1 MLKYD
6 IKLTDHQPFKERYR
20 RIPPHLF
27 EEVKQHL
34 QEMVEMGAIRKSFSP
49 WASALVLVRKKHGG
63 LRLCI
68 DLHKLNNCTVK
79 DGYAL
84 PRIDDTL
91 DCLHGAV
98 WFSTLDLKS
107 GYWQVELEEEAKSL
121 TAFTM
126 GPLGFWECERML
138 FGLTNAPATFQRLME
153 SCLDELHLTWC
164 IIYLGDIIV
173 FSQTPEEPCC

>member
-1 MLKYD
+1 MGT
-6 IKLTDHQPFKERYR
+6 IR
-20 RIPPHLF
+20 R
-27 EEVKQHL
+27 
-34 QEMVEMGAIRKSFSP
+34 SFSP
-49 WASALVLVRKKHGG
+49 WASAVVLVRKKDGI

-68 DLHKLNNCTVK
+68 DLWKLNNHTVK
-79 DGYAL
+79 GGYAL

-107 GYWQVELEEEAKSL
+107 GFWEVELEEEAKPV

-126 GPLGFWECERML
+126 DPLGVWECEKMP

-153 SCLDELHLTWC
+153 SCLGELHLSWH
-164 IIYLGDIIV
+164 IIYLDDIIV
-173 FSQTPEEPCC
+173 FSWTLEEHLVRLQAVFNKLKAAGLKLKPSKCELFRKQINYLGACSRS